1 MCLAEAVMRG
11 FRLCTDIRFWLAYCS
26 SAAAECQPKAKAR
39 LIGRAKPSSGTAL
52 PTPSDHVLGIVQP
65 YSISRYPTFVTFW
78 YQCLRNRILG
88 TEVGR
93 GGLVD
98 ERVDWNGMLPN
109 HWIPQDHRMPSIT
122 LAHVIDDVFELVSG
136 GASNADVI
144 PARQGRP

>member
-1 MCLAEAVMRG
+1 M
-11 FRLCTDIRFWLAYCS
+11 
-26 SAAAECQPKAKAR
+26 
-39 LIGRAKPSSGTAL
+39 
-52 PTPSDHVLGIVQP
+52 
-65 YSISRYPTFVTFW
+65 
-78 YQCLRNRILG
+78 G

-109 HWIPQDHRMPSIT
+109 HWIPQDPRMPSIT

-144 PARQGRP
+144 PALQGRPWRFSSVVADRIGWRSGPGGSKDGLVDTSRQGPN